1 MKRPRGIATVILLAT
16 AVLSSSACAESH
28 TGAPIQGR
36 VVDAGTR
43 QPVADVIVVAEW
55 RLEGGLH
62 TDTIGR
68 LHLQETVT
76 DEQGIYRLPAWGPI
90 KVEKGRLDVASP
102 IIHFYKRGY
111 RFKTE
116 RNDIFRKRDLKVAL
130 RSDWDNKTIELM
142 TQSDALTREGYGQE
156 RGEAAYLYS
165 VDEKKCAWRQFP
177 RMTAELM
184 KRQAEYEKHDISTS
198 FPHPEG
204 LRWGGRCP
212 DPATVLREYLQ

>member
-130 RSDWDNKTIELM
+130 RSDWDNKTIELAQH
-142 TQSDALTREGYGQE
+142 TEALTQTGYLHE
-156 RGEAAYLYS
+156 SGESAYLYS
-165 VDEKKCAWRQFP
+165 VDEKKCAWQNFP
-177 RMTAELM
+177 RLTAALM
-184 KRQAEYEKHDISTS
+184 KRGEDYLAAGVPTS
-198 FPHPEG
+198 YPRRES
-204 LRWGGRCP
+204 LRWRCP
-212 DPATVLREYLQ
+212 DPDVVLREYLQ